1 MKRIVVIG
9 SGGAGKSTL
18 ARAMGERLGLPVVHL
33 DAQFWQAGWKGRD
46 REDWLEWQRRAL
58 LEPRWIMDGN
68 YGGTLDVRLSAADT
82 VIFLDLPPAICVAR
96 ALGRALR
103 YWGRTRPD
111 MAAGCPERLDLKFL
125 SWIWQYPRKNRPAVL
140 EKLLKLECKT
150 VVRLQSVGAVQ
161 RFTDQL
167 TRWS

>member
-1 MKRIVVIG
+1 MKRVIVIG

-18 ARAMGERLGLPVVHL
+18 AMALGQRLGLPIVHL
-33 DAQFWQAGWKGRD
+33 DAQFWQAGWKERD
-46 REDWLEWQRRAL
+46 REDWLEWQRTVL

-68 YGGTLDVRLSAADT
+68 YGGTLDVRLAAADT
-82 VIFLDLPPAICVAR
+82 VIFLDLPRALCVAR

-111 MAAGCPERLDLKFL
+111 MAAGCLEKLDLDFL
-125 SWIWQYPRKNRPAVL
+125 RWIWQYPFKNRPVIL
-140 EKLLKLECKT
+140 EKLARLEGKK

-161 RFTDQL
+161 RFTDEL
-167 TRWS
+167 TRLS